1 MPDRLI
7 WPGSQHGA
15 EPHRNR
21 VTPTASIRTKD
32 GCIIEQTI
40 ARSMDYDGPERF
52 TGLAEDVA
60 MGDASRYELGNLA
73 PKSSLAPES
82 AFTID
87 VQSAVSPAFAVDMEQ
102 RIVAWNA
109 AAEAC
114 FGYAAHEA
122 IGRSCGEVVHA
133 CRANGAPL
141 CAPLCPAVANA
152 RRGRPA
158 RNIEALT
165 SPPAT
170 TPDPPRRLEMSFI
183 TARSMLGQRRVIHLV
198 RDITDQHRVGE
209 SVARA
214 LAHTGHALAE
224 EASSPRWPV
233 SAPVPVPVLPTQ
245 TSPTSHPPFASEPAI
260 APHLTRREQEVL
272 ELLVCG
278 MATHDIAAA
287 LSISPLTARNH
298 VTRVMEKLGVT
309 TRLQAVLAAS
319 RLHLV

>member
-1 MPDRLI
+1 M
-7 WPGSQHGA
+7 GA
-15 EPHRNR
+15 
-21 VTPTASIRTKD
+21 AS
-32 GCIIEQTI
+32 G
-40 ARSMDYDGPERF
+40 Y
-52 TGLAEDVA
+52 
-60 MGDASRYELGNLA
+60 DASRYGVGNLA
-73 PKSSLAPES
+73 PKSSSAPES

-87 VQSAVSPAFAVDMEQ
+87 VDGAVSPAFAVDMEQ

-109 AAEAC
+109 AAEQF

-122 IGRSCGEVVHA
+122 IGRPCGEVVHA

-141 CAPLCPAVANA
+141 CAPMCPAVANA

-158 RNIEALT
+158 RHIEALT
-165 SPPAT
+165 S

-183 TARSMLGQRRVIHLV
+183 TARSMLGQRRVIHFV
-198 RDITDQHRVGE
+198 RDIAHQHRIGE

-214 LAHTGHALAE
+214 LAHTGHAHAE
-224 EASSPRWPV
+224 DASSPRWP
-233 SAPVPVPVLPTQ
+233 SPAPTALPAHASQ
-245 TSPTSHPPFASEPAI
+245 TSHAALASEPAI

-278 MATHDIAAA
+278 MATHEIAAA

-309 TRLQAVLAAS
+309 TRLQAVVAAL
-319 RLHLV
+319 RLQLV